1 MIGLYME
8 RSLHYM
14 IIFQNLFEML
24 FMSLF
29 TDYCWLQ
36 AITELF
42 QHKQTKMLLFFIDI
56 VGI

>member
-1 MIGLYME
+1 MG
-8 RSLHYM
+8 RSLHYT
-14 IIFQNLFEML
+14 ITFQNLFEML

-36 AITELF
+36 ATTELF
-42 QHKQTKMLLFFIDI
+42 QHKQTKMLLFFMDI